1 MTRRTRGKKLLV
13 ASLGVAA
20 VAYACKRNDVSNDP
34 VVGNLVAPEPTVEPE
49 PVTPEPVTPE
59 VEAGGPL
66 EPETPLEPV
75 GNLVPPQPIPETDAS
90 K

>member
-20 VAYACKRNDVSNDP
+20 VAYACKRNDVSHDP

-49 PVTPEPVTPE
+49 PVAPE

-66 EPETPLEPV
+66 QPEEPLEPE
-75 GNLVPPQPIPETDAS
+75 GNLVAPEPSPTETDAA